1 MTILDGEITQVNDTG
16 VFNPVS
22 FVEHVEKPTTRY
34 IVRNKDLSEN
44 GDLIKKEQ
52 VAHNCNNAAENDII
66 SANKGEDKS
75 QNET

>member
-1 MTILDGEITQVNDTG
+1 MVTGVNDLDS
-16 VFNPVS
+16 FNAAS
-22 FVEHVEKPTTRY
+22 FVEQVEKPATRY

-52 VAHNCNNAAENDII
+52 VAHNCNNVAENDII
-66 SANKGEDKS
+66 PDEISEDKS